1 MADTDGADS
10 GEAVLVVSALRTLGY
25 ANAYGVPVAPWLCSE
40 PIVVCPKEFERES
53 LQTDGSIRGTRKLV
67 AIVCMDDPTDAETTA
82 RTAARE
88 LTGFA
93 WQHLANAGG
102 LRPISCDVAQ
112 PEFSGRD
119 SSGRWLWQIQLSLEV
134 VVEHV

>member
-1 MADTDGADS
+1 MADTNGTDS
-10 GEAVLVVSALRTLGY
+10 GEAVLVVAALRTLGY

-40 PIVVCPKEFERES
+40 PIVVCPKEFEQKT
-53 LQTDGSIRGTRKLV
+53 LQVDGSIRGIRKLV
-67 AIVCMDDPTDAETTA
+67 VIVCMDDPTDAETCA

-88 LTGFA
+88 LAGFA
-93 WQHLANAGG
+93 WQHLAGADGI
-102 LRPISCDVAQ
+102 RPISCDVAQ